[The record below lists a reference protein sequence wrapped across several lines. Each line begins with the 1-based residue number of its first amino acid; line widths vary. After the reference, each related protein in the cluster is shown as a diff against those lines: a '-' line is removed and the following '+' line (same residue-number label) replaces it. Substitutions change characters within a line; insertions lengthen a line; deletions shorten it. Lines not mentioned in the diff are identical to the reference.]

1 MLSCK
6 RVKKVLTIAG
16 SDPSGG
22 AGIQADLKT
31 IAALGCYGMSAIT
44 AVTVQNTLGVSR
56 VFPLPPDLIEQQI
69 NAVLSDVG
77 ADAIKIGMLYD
88 KECILAVESALA
100 SYFGPIVLDPVLS
113 AKGGA
118 ALFQEED
125 LDLLKRFFSRVFL
138 VTPNALEAEK
148 LGRIEAKNILIKGG
162 HTKQPDRLFSEHQ
175 EIAQFA
181 TSWIDT
187 RNTHG
192 TGCTYAS
199 AIAAFLAQG
208 HPLID
213 AIEQAKSYL
222 HGAIAASASLQLGQ
236 GHGPVHHFWREPCM
250 Q

>member
-1 MLSCK
+1 M
-6 RVKKVLTIAG
+6 KKVLTIAG

-69 NAVLSDVG
+69 SAVLSDVG
-77 ADAIKIGMLYD
+77 ADAIKIGMLHD
-88 KECILAVESALA
+88 KECILAVERALA
-100 SYFGPIVLDPVLS
+100 CYSGPIVLDPVLS

-118 ALFQEED
+118 ALFHEED
-125 LDLLKRFFSRVFL
+125 LYFLKRFFSRVLL

-148 LGRIEAKNILIKGG
+148 LGSIETKNILIKGG
-162 HTKQPDRLFSEHQ
+162 HMKQPDLLFSEDQ
-175 EIAQFA
+175 EIARFETA
-181 TSWIDT
+181 WIDT

-199 AIAAFLAQG
+199 AIAAYLAQG
-208 HPLID
+208 FPLID
-213 AIEQAKSYL
+213 AIEQAKTYL
-222 HGAIAASASLQLGQ
+222 HGAIAASAFLDL
-236 GHGPVHHFWREPCM
+236 GHGHGSVHHFWREPCM